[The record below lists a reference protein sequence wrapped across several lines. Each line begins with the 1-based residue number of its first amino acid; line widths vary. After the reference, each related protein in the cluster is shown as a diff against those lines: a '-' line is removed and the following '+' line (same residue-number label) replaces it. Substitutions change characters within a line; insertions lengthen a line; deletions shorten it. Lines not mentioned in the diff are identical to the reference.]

1 MTADLAHEYLKRRM
15 EELGH
20 GNNYHIRFR
29 HFVLKPNEQRKAG
42 GSRQLFILTEPNGS
56 IRIKSEIGIFD
67 LTETTAN
74 ELQYEHQGVIEL
86 TNYSLLPQQV
96 KMIQVIFKNK

>member
-1 MTADLAHEYLKRRM
+1 MTADLAHDYIRRRM

-20 GNNYHIRFR
+20 SKYHIRFR
-29 HFVLKPNEQRKAG
+29 HFFLRPKELRSISGN
-42 GSRQLFILTEPNGS
+42 RQLFILAEPNS
-56 IRIKSEIGIFD
+56 NIRVKSEIGVFD

-74 ELQYEHQGVIEL
+74 ELQYEHQGTIEL
-86 TNYSLLPQQV
+86 TNYSVLPQQV

>member
-1 MTADLAHEYLKRRM
+1 MTADLAHDYIKRRM

-20 GNNYHIRFR
+20 GSYHIRFR
-29 HFVLKPNEQRKAG
+29 HFTLRPKEQRNVSG
-42 GSRQLFILTEPNGS
+42 NRQLFILTEPNS
-56 IRIKSEIGIFD
+56 VIRIKSEMGVFD

-74 ELQYEHQGVIEL
+74 ELQYEHQGTVEL
-86 TNYSLLPQQV
+86 TNYSVLPQQV